1 MTADPRTEGDG
12 QPDEQARE
20 QPGDLAADLLARTT
34 GSGSA
39 AVPPSTRR
47 SALGRGRR
55 GAGPGGRTAA
65 TARRDDEPT
74 YSGARPDGRD
84 PMALTD
90 AVGAL
95 IDQQNWRE
103 RTRLAAALAR
113 WSDIAGPDVAAHV
126 VAESFDEGVLTL
138 RADSTAWA
146 TQMRL
151 LLPTIRTRIDAEIGR
166 GVVADISVK
175 GPTAPRGRGRLRVPG
190 RGPRDTYG

>member
-1 MTADPRTEGDG
+1 
-12 QPDEQARE
+12 
-20 QPGDLAADLLARTT
+20 
-34 GSGSA
+34 
-39 AVPPSTRR
+39 
-47 SALGRGRR
+47 
-55 GAGPGGRTAA
+55 
-65 TARRDDEPT
+65 
-74 YSGARPDGRD
+74 
-84 PMALTD
+84 MALTD

-175 GPTAPRGRGRLRVPG
+175 GPTAPVVGDDFGCPAEDRATPTAECRSGADATLPPRCGHMPG
-190 RGPRDTYG
+190 TAAVQR

>member
-1 MTADPRTEGDG
+1 MSAQDRSREPGEQDEPRD
-12 QPDEQARE
+12 QDE
-20 QPGDLAADLLARTT
+20 PGDLAAELLARTSGNQAT
-34 GSGSA
+34 RPARRSRQAGGAAGSA
-39 AVPPSTRR
+39 ATGPAGRVRR
-47 SALGRGRR
+47 S
-55 GAGPGGRTAA
+55 
-65 TARRDDEPT
+65 DEPT
-74 YSGARPDGRD
+74 YSGARPDERD

-113 WSDIAGPDVAAHV
+113 WGDIAGPDVASHV
-126 VAESFDEGVLTL
+126 VAESFDDGVLTL

-166 GVVADISVK
+166 GVVADINVK
-175 GPTAPRGRGRLRVPG
+175 GPAAPRTRGRLRVPG